1 MRLLPWHRRDRPQ
14 SKRDRPRIV
23 VLIQAKP
30 VNYVG
35 EHPAHT
41 TCTDVKH
48 SQSFAKH
55 TSSFAKRRPP
65 KQTMEGGEEKKNV
78 SLLQTA
84 SSATTLSAT
93 DSCRI
98 VADEEALSCEIAR
111 STFSTKN
118 AVRLRSQLDQVQ
130 RQLKEM
136 SSHLNDLSCTKNS
149 ASTATNDSDASPSST
164 SSGDE
169 ETAASMSSCA
179 TSSSMSAAGKTL
191 SNGSQVDFLIAEIDS
206 IHRKVKTAGDCASR

>member
-1 MRLLPWHRRDRPQ
+1 MRWFPGQKKGSTQ

-41 TCTDVKH
+41 TCTDLKH

-65 KQTMEGGEEKKNV
+65 KQTMEGVEEKKNL
-78 SLLQTA
+78 SLLRTA
-84 SSATTLSAT
+84 SSTRTLSAR
-93 DSCRI
+93 DSCSI
-98 VADEEALSCEIAR
+98 VADEEALSCEIAP

-118 AVRLRSQLDQVQ
+118 VDRLRSQLDQVQ

-149 ASTATNDSDASPSST
+149 ASTATNDSDASSSST
-164 SSGDE
+164 SSDDE
-169 ETAASMSSCA
+169 ETAASMSSC
-179 TSSSMSAAGKTL
+179 TDSSSMSAAGKTL
-191 SNGSQVDFLIAEIDS
+191 SNGVRVDFLIAEIDS
-206 IHRKVKTAGDCASR
+206 IHRKVKTAGDFVAS